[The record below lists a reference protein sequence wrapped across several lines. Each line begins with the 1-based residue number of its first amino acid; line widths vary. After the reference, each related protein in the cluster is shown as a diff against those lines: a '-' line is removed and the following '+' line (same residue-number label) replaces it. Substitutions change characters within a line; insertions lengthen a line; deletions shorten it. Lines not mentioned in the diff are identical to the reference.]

1 MSAIEERV
9 TKLVFDTSQ
18 FGSKIQG
25 VLNQLAQLTQ
35 SLKLEGAHKGLQ
47 DVSDTANKFS
57 MQGMKDQVSGVMGQF
72 GALQVAAI
80 TALTNI
86 VNKAVDAGL
95 RLAKSLT
102 IEPILSGFRE
112 YETNLNSI
120 QTILANTGLE
130 GAAGL
135 AKVTGKLDELNHYSD
150 QTIYNFS
157 EMAKNIGTF
166 TAAGV
171 DLDKAT
177 AAIKG
182 IANLAAVSGSNSQQ
196 ASQAMYQ
203 LSQALAAGKVTLED
217 WNSVVNAGM
226 GGKVFQD
233 SLIETAKVHGKN
245 VDAMIKKHGSFRQSI
260 QEGWITTDVLAETLS
275 KFTGDLS
282 EQQLKS
288 LGYTKE
294 QIDGI
299 MKMGKTATDA
309 ATKVKTMTQLLDTL
323 REGAS
328 SGWAKTWQIIFGD
341 FDEARGMFTD
351 VSNVLG
357 GAIGQMSDAR
367 NELLQGWK
375 DLGGRDALIDGI
387 ANAFQALLSVLRPI
401 GQAFREMF
409 PATTAQD
416 LYNLTV
422 TFRNFMERL
431 KIGEETANNLRRTFA
446 GFFAILGIGW
456 DLIKAG
462 VRFIADLLDKFSNG
476 SGSILRFTG
485 NIGDF
490 FVALRKAL
498 QEGQVFTKFFNVLTK
513 VIEAVGKAL
522 SLVGSLF
529 ARMFQHLD
537 LAPAEEM
544 LARIARAGKPVVSL
558 GDMMAN
564 VWSRVF
570 NFMANGAEVAYQGFV
585 KLWNWVQKVVK
596 GIQDLLNGGK
606 EGGGSGADTVLM
618 GISVAALV
626 SFLTAMKNFF
636 QNFKPAEFLDS
647 LVNSFDALT
656 GALKGM
662 QHALNAAALL
672 GIAAAIG
679 IMALSM
685 EKLAKIDAG
694 GLTRASA
701 GIAALMAELAAGFLL
716 FDKVGGTLGAT
727 KLIIVSTALIR
738 LGAAI
743 LILTTAVEK
752 LSRLSWNE
760 LAKGLTGVL
769 VLMASLVAGVR
780 FLPTDIAGV
789 VKTATAL
796 LILTVAIRNLVNAV
810 EDLGQLSWEELAKGL
825 TGVGVLLG
833 SLALFTKFAQLD
845 KGGVVT
851 GLGIILISAALKILA
866 SAVGDFVK
874 FNWEQ
879 LARGMAGIGVGL
891 TLIAAALYLIP
902 PTSVFSA
909 VGVLIVAA
917 SLGLIADGVK
927 KMSGM
932 SWGEIGRGL
941 TVMAGALLAIAA
953 AIGFLPPTSLLSA
966 AAVLVVAASL
976 GMIQEALG
984 KMSGMTWEE
993 IGKGLV
999 VLAGSLLIIA
1009 GVLFLMQNALP
1020 GAFAVLIVAAALR
1033 ILTPVL
1039 QALGEMSW
1047 ESIAKGLLALAGVF
1061 LVLGVAGALIG
1072 PLAPVIT
1079 ALAGS
1084 IFLLG
1089 LAVLAAGVGMLAF
1102 AAGLAILAVVG
1113 AGATAALVGIV
1124 SGLIA
1129 LIPMVMEQL
1138 GLGLIMFAKVIAVSG
1153 KAINDAFTTILEAFI
1168 QSLIDLTPKIINLL
1182 AVLLTAMFALLIDYI
1197 PKMVDAGARIIIGVL
1212 EGMNRHIGRI
1222 VDRATD
1228 LIVSF
1233 LDALGRNLPRVQQ
1246 AGIDLI
1252 IRYINGLA
1260 DGIRSNS
1267 ARMGEAGV
1275 NLATALIEGTIRGIA
1290 SGIGRAVQSAANLA
1304 KSMLDAAK
1312 NALGIKSPSTK
1323 FAWVMEMSIAG
1334 LEVGEKKH
1342 GHRAGEAGAR
1352 VGENMI
1358 DSMSKT
1364 LSGLSKVL
1372 GSDLIDFDPT
1382 ITPVLDLS
1390 LVKKNAADLVKMLDI
1405 PTLDVSSSYTKA
1417 QGAKASYD
1425 DARSRDD
1432 DPDAPTGRT
1441 TYNFT
1446 QNNTSPKALSPAEIY
1461 RQTDNLISKARK
1473 KVSDSA

>member
-9 TKLVFDTSQ
+9 TKLVFDTAQ

-25 VLNQLAQLTQ
+25 VLNQLAQLREG
-35 SLKLEGAHKGLQ
+35 LKLEGAQKGLQ
-47 DVSDTANKFS
+47 DVNDTANKFS
-57 MQGMKDQVSGVMGQF
+57 LDGMKGHLSGVMGQF
-72 GALQVAAI
+72 NALQVAAI
-80 TALTNI
+80 TALSNI
-86 VNKAVDAGL
+86 VNKAVDAGA
-95 RLAKSLT
+95 RIVKSLT
-102 IEPILSGFRE
+102 IDPVMSGFRE

-135 AKVTGKLDELNHYSD
+135 SKVTGKLDELNHYSD

-171 DLDKAT
+171 DLDKST

-182 IANLAAVSGSNSQQ
+182 IANLAAVSGSNSMQ
-196 ASQAMYQ
+196 ASTAMYQ
-203 LSQALAAGKVTLED
+203 LSQALSAGKVSLED

-226 GGKVFQD
+226 GGKIFRD
-233 SLIETAKVHGKN
+233 SLIETAKVHGVN
-245 VDAMIKKHGSFRQSI
+245 VDAIIKKQGSFRNSI
-260 QEGWITTDVLAETLS
+260 QEGWITTDVLAETLA

-282 EQQLKS
+282 EEQLKS

-341 FDEARGMFTD
+341 FDEARGMFTE

-387 ANAFQALLSVLRPI
+387 ANAFQALLSILRPI

-409 PATTAQD
+409 PATTAQQ
-416 LYNLTV
+416 LYNMTV
-422 TFRNFMERL
+422 SFRDFMERL

-462 VRFIADLLDKFSNG
+462 AKFIADLIGKFSDG
-476 SGSILRFTG
+476 SGGVLRFTG

-498 QEGQVFTKFFNVLTK
+498 QEGQAFTKFFNILT
-513 VIEAVGKAL
+513 IIITAVGKAL
-522 SLVGSLF
+522 SVVGSLF
-529 ARMFQHLD
+529 AKIFQHLD

-544 LARIARAGKPVVSL
+544 LERLSRAGKPVLSL
-558 GDMMAN
+558 GEMMAN
-564 VWSRVF
+564 VWARVF
-570 NFMANGAEVAYQGFV
+570 NFMNNAADAAYNGFV
-585 KLWNWVQKVVK
+585 KLWDWVQKVIK
-596 GIQDLLNGGK
+596 GIQDLIGGGN
-606 EGGGSGADTVLM
+606 EGGGGSGGNLLK
-618 GISVAALV
+618 GINTAALIA
-626 SFLTAMKNFF
+626 FLTMMYNFF
-636 QNFKPAEFLDS
+636 KNFKPAEFLDA
-647 LVNSFDALT
+647 LVDSFEALT
-656 GALKGM
+656 GALRGM

-679 IMALSM
+679 ILAVSM
-685 EKLAKIDAG
+685 EKLSKIDNAG
-694 GLTRASA
+694 LIRASSA
-701 GIAALMAELAAGFLL
+701 IAVLMAELAGAFIL
-716 FDKVGGTLGAT
+716 FDKVGGTLGAA
-727 KLIIVSTALIR
+727 KLIVVSTALIR
-738 LGAAI
+738 LGAAL
-743 LILTTAVEK
+743 LILVTAVEK
-752 LSRLSWNE
+752 LAKLSWDQ
-760 LAKGLTGVL
+760 LAKGLTGIL
-769 VLMASLVAGVR
+769 VLMAALVAGVK

-825 TGVGVLLG
+825 VGVAALLG
-833 SLALFTKFAQLD
+833 SLALFTKFAALD
-845 KGGVVT
+845 KGGVVS
-851 GLGIILISAALKILA
+851 GLGIILIATALKILA

-879 LARGMAGIGVGL
+879 LARGMAGIAVGL
-891 TLIAAALYLIP
+891 TLIAAALILIP
-902 PTSVFSA
+902 PTSIFSA
-909 VGVLIVAA
+909 AGVLIVAS

-927 KMSGM
+927 KMATM

-941 TVMAGALLAIAA
+941 TVMAGALLAIAV
-953 AIGFLPPTSLLSA
+953 AIGFLPPTSLFSA

-976 GMIQEALG
+976 GMIQQALG

-1009 GVLFLMQNALP
+1009 GALFLMQNALP
-1020 GAFAVLIVAAALR
+1020 GAAAVLIVAAALR

-1039 QALGEMSW
+1039 QALGDMSW
-1047 ESIAKGLLALAGVF
+1047 ESIAKGLAALAGVF
-1061 LVLGVAGALIG
+1061 LILGLAGVFIG
-1072 PLAPVIT
+1072 PLAGVIT

-1089 LAVLAAGVGMLAF
+1089 VAVLAAGIGVLAF
-1102 AAGLAILAVVG
+1102 ATGLGILAVVG
-1113 AGATAALVGIV
+1113 AGATAAIVGIV
-1124 SGLIA
+1124 AGLTGLI
-1129 LIPMVMEQL
+1129 PVVMEQI
-1138 GLGLIMFAKVIAVSG
+1138 GLGLIAFARVIADSG
-1153 KAINDAFTTILEAFI
+1153 VAITAAMVTVLIALLDAIEKA
-1168 QSLIDLTPKIINLL
+1168 TPKIVGTLL
-1182 AVLLTAMFALLIDYI
+1182 VLLDAMLKLMVDST
-1197 PKMVDAGARIIIGVL
+1197 PKMVDAGAKIIISFL
-1212 EGMNRHIGRI
+1212 EGMNRHVGKAT
-1222 VDRATD
+1222 DKATD

-1233 LDALGRNLPRVQQ
+1233 LDGIGRNLGRIIQ
-1246 AGIDLI
+1246 AGIDLMVKF
-1252 IRYINGLA
+1252 INGMA
-1260 DGIRSNS
+1260 DGVRNNS
-1267 ARMGEAGV
+1267 AKVSEAGV
-1275 NLATALIEGTIRGIA
+1275 NLATALIEGVIRGIGA
-1290 SGIGRAVQSAANLA
+1290 GIGRAVQRAADLA
-1304 KSMLDAAK
+1304 NEMLKAAK
-1312 NALGIKSPSTK
+1312 NALGIKSPSK
-1323 FAWVMEMSIAG
+1323 EFEWLMEMSIAG
-1334 LEVGEKKH
+1334 IEVAADKYGF
-1342 GHRAGEAGAR
+1342 RASDAAAG
-1352 VGENMI
+1352 VGNNMI
-1358 DSMSKT
+1358 DSMAKT
-1364 LSGLSKVL
+1364 LTGLSKVL

-1390 LVKKNAADLVKMLDI
+1390 AVKRDAADLVKMLDI
-1405 PTLDVSSSYTKA
+1405 PSLDVSGSYAKA
-1417 QGAKASYD
+1417 QTAKVVYEQSRSASD
-1425 DARSRDD
+1425 DAEFIQGGD
-1432 DPDAPTGRT
+1432 
-1441 TYNFT
+1441 TYNYT

-1461 RQTDNLISKARK
+1461 RQTDNLISRARK
-1473 KVSDSA
+1473 KVSDNA